1 MYFSLALLATLPFLV
16 AAAPL
21 DEGSHNG
28 LSIPIIKH
36 LGLRDANGVVDMA
49 KVRAGRWLT
58 SALVFVSSPPLF

>member
-1 MYFSLALLATLPFLV
+1 MYFSPVLLVTLPFLV

-21 DEGSHNG
+21 EEGSHNG

-49 KVRAGRWLT
+49 KVRAGRRFT
-58 SALVFVSSPPLF
+58 SALVFVSPPPLF